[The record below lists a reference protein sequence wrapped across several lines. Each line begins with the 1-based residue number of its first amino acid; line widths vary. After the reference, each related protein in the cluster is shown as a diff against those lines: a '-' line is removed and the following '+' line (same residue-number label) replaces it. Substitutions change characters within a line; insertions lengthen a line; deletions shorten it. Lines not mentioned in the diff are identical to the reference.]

1 MAGTTTRTRYP
12 DWPEDYARRYRAQG
26 LWRDETLCDVLRARA
41 AAHGDRLALVAGE
54 TRLTYGELAA
64 RVDALAAGLHR
75 TGIRRG
81 DHVVVHLPNGA
92 EFVETFFALLRL
104 GAVAVLALPAHRR
117 TEIAQFCGHTG
128 AVAYIV
134 ADKHLGF
141 DYRALAAEIAADLP
155 ALRHV
160 IVAGE
165 PGPVGESHGFV
176 RLDALYS
183 AAGNLAD
190 GEDAAAALPDPP
202 VASDVALLQLSG
214 GSTGVPKLIPRRHE
228 DYLCAIRESL
238 DACPLDASSV
248 FLGALPV
255 AHNFPFVS
263 PGILGAFHA
272 GATVVL
278 AHVPSPDVVFALIEA
293 ERVTITSAV
302 PPLALSWLAAAAS
315 TDRDLSTLEVLQIGG
330 AACGTDLARR
340 VGPELGAT
348 LQQVFGMAEGL
359 INYTRLDDPHEVIVA
374 TQGRPCS
381 AADEIRI
388 VDDAGAPVPDGAP
401 GHLLTRGPYTI
412 RGYFE
417 PARGDGGA
425 ADPSV
430 PGSGSPADPNRTA
443 FTDDGFYRTG
453 DLAVLRPDGNLAV
466 VGRAKEQI
474 NRGGEKVSPD
484 EVEGRLLAHP
494 GIHDAAVVA
503 VPDDA
508 LGERTCAFVIPR
520 RAQAGPAH
528 TRPAQ
533 ESDVPALGPRDVT
546 RYLRRD
552 GLAAYK
558 IPDLVEI
565 VDEFPVIGVGKI
577 SRAQLR
583 RALAESRRAGE

>member
-1 MAGTTTRTRYP
+1 MAGTTTRSRYP
-12 DWPEDYARRYRAQG
+12 DWPEDYARSYRAQG
-26 LWRDETLCDVLRARA
+26 LWRDETLCDVLSTRA
-41 AAHGDRLALVAGE
+41 AAHGDRLALVAGG
-54 TRLTYGELAA
+54 TRLTYDELAA
-64 RVDALAAGLHR
+64 RVDGLAAGLHR

-92 EFVETFFALLRL
+92 AFVETFFALLRL

-117 TEIAQFCGHTG
+117 TEIVQFCGHTG

-141 DYRALAAEIAADLP
+141 DYRALAAEVSADLP

-165 PGPVGESHGFV
+165 PGEVGGSHGFH
-176 RLDALYS
+176 RLGDLYDRPGDSTDA
-183 AAGNLAD
+183 D
-190 GEDAAAALPDPP
+190 PLPEPP

-238 DACPLDASSV
+238 DACPLDARSV

-278 AHVPSPDVVFALIEA
+278 AHVPSPDVVFALIES

-315 TDRDLSTLEVLQIGG
+315 TRHDLSSLEVLQIGG

-340 VGPELGAT
+340 VGPELDAT

-388 VDDAGAPVPDGAP
+388 VDDAGDPVPDGTP

-417 PARGDGGA
+417 PAHGDGGA
-425 ADPSV
+425 GDPSV
-430 PGSGSPADPNRTA
+430 PGSGSPTDPNRTA

-466 VGRAKEQI
+466 VGRIKEQI
-474 NRGGEKVSPD
+474 NRGGEKISPD

-520 RAQAGPAH
+520 RTQAGPEQGGPERGDGA
-528 TRPAQ
+528 P
-533 ESDVPALGPRDVT
+533 PLGPRDVT

-558 IPDLVEI
+558 IPDLVKI
-565 VDEFPVIGVGKI
+565 VDEFPVIGIGKI
-577 SRAQLR
+577 SRVQLR
-583 RALAESRRAGE
+583 RALAESRCAGE

>member
-1 MAGTTTRTRYP
+1 MAGTTTRPRYP
-12 DWPEDYARRYRAQG
+12 DWPGEYADRYRAEG
-26 LWRDETLCDVLRARA
+26 LWRDETLCDVLSARA
-41 AAHGDRLALVAGE
+41 AEHGDRLALVAGE
-54 TRLTYGELAA
+54 TRLSYGDLAA
-64 RVDALAAGLHR
+64 RVDRLAAGLQR

-81 DHVVVHLPNGA
+81 DHVVVQLPNGA

-104 GAVAVLALPAHRR
+104 GAIAVLALPAHRR
-117 TEIAQFCGHTG
+117 TEIAQFCAHTD

-141 DYRALAAEIAADLP
+141 DYRGLAAEISADLP
-155 ALRHV
+155 RLRHV

-165 PGPVGESHGFV
+165 PGRVGESHGFQ
-176 RLDALYS
+176 RLDALYPPVDAGT
-183 AAGNLAD
+183 AAD
-190 GEDAAAALPDPP
+190 ALPSPP
-202 VASDVALLQLSG
+202 AASDVALLQLSG

-238 DACPLDASSV
+238 DACPLDARSV

-302 PPLALSWLAAAAS
+302 PPLALTWLAAAAS
-315 TDRDLSTLEVLQIGG
+315 TDRDLSSLEVLQIGG
-330 AACGTDLARR
+330 AACGTELARR

-348 LQQVFGMAEGL
+348 VQQVFGMAEGL
-359 INYTRLDDPHEVIVA
+359 INYTRLDDPQDVLVG

-388 VDDAGAPVPDGAP
+388 VDDAGSPVPQGSP
-401 GHLLTRGPYTI
+401 GQLLTRGPYTV

-417 PARGDGGA
+417 PVRGDGGA

-430 PGSGSPADPNRTA
+430 PGSGSPADPNLTS

-453 DLAVLRPDGNLAV
+453 DLAVLRPDGNLVV

-474 NRGGEKVSPD
+474 NRGGEKISPD

-520 RAQAGPAH
+520 HGAPE
-528 TRPAQ
+528 PSQ
-533 ESDVPALGPRDVT
+533 EDGTPPLAPRDVT

-583 RALAESRRAGE
+583 RALAESRAAG